1 MIKFERLKNLLFLHL
16 AHLPMNRTLRSKIVP
31 SKTFIGENV
40 MFDTNHPEFITIE
53 KEARVTLGC
62 IILAH
67 FKNSDTGKYTFG

>member
-1 MIKFERLKNLLFLHL
+1 MLKYGVN
-16 AHLPMNRTLRSKIVP
+16 IIDP

-53 KEARVTLGC
+53 KEAGVTLGC

>member
-1 MIKFERLKNLLFLHL
+1 
-16 AHLPMNRTLRSKIVP
+16 
-31 SKTFIGENV
+31 

-53 KEARVTLGC
+53 KEARVTLCC